1 MNLNLQSYKAH
12 LVRLHKS
19 ENSNDL
25 REFGQRTVFGV
36 KRKLEETV
44 TVEETVEYTASRRGQ
59 KWNLKYSPPSLTLWV
74 SRTSSS
80 IPTRTCFLA
89 SR

>member
-1 MNLNLQSYKAH
+1 MSSRIRTGALKQVKCRVCGVNLNLQSYKAH

-44 TVEETVEYTASRRGQ
+44 TVEETVEYTVVWQFPYTPIVLGQ
-59 KWNLKYSPPSLTLWV
+59 G
-74 SRTSSS
+74 R
-80 IPTRTCFLA
+80 
-89 SR
+89 

>member
-59 KWNLKYSPPSLTLWV
+59 KWNLKNSPP
-74 SRTSSS
+74 
-80 IPTRTCFLA
+80 
-89 SR
+89 